1 MKIRRK
7 HIIITAII
15 ITVIAAGFL
24 AWKLYKKYKESEK
37 LTIGNISLSPEKPL
51 NNTQNLLEA
60 LKSGLTLTGY
70 ATIKNFSSKDFIL
83 SQTKLDCLSP
93 ETEKTIAEQSNI
105 QSENITIQKNTET
118 QIPLKYKVNLINIL
132 PLFRE
137 SGLIPKD
144 KTLWQ
149 IIANF
154 SQYAQDINI
163 RNLQFILRGF
173 IEAEGITLKIN
184 QTIKPYDK

>member
-1 MKIRRK
+1 MKVRRK

-15 ITVIAAGFL
+15 ITLIAVGFI
-24 AWKLYKKYKESEK
+24 AYKLYKKYKESEK

-51 NNTQNLLEA
+51 NNAQNLLDA
-60 LKSGLTLTGY
+60 IKSGLSLTGTI
-70 ATIKNFSSKDFIL
+70 TIKNFSSKNFIL
-83 SQTKLDCLSP
+83 SQAKLDCLSP
-93 ETEKTIAEQSNI
+93 QTEKTIAEQTNI
-105 QSENITIQKNTET
+105 QSENITITKKTET
-118 QIPLKYKVNLINIL
+118 KIPLQYKVNLINII

-137 SGLIPKD
+137 SQLIPKD

-154 SQYAQDINI
+154 SQYATEINI

>member
-1 MKIRRK
+1 MKVRRK

-15 ITVIAAGFL
+15 ITLIAVGFI
-24 AWKLYKKYKESEK
+24 AYKLYKKYKEAEK

-51 NNTQNLLEA
+51 NNAQNLLEA
-60 LKSGLTLTGY
+60 LQSGLSLTGTI
-70 ATIKNFSSKDFIL
+70 TIKNFSDKNFIL
-83 SQTKLDCLSP
+83 SQAKLDCLSP

-105 QSENITIQKNTET
+105 QSENITITKKSDS

-154 SQYAQDINI
+154 SQYATEINI